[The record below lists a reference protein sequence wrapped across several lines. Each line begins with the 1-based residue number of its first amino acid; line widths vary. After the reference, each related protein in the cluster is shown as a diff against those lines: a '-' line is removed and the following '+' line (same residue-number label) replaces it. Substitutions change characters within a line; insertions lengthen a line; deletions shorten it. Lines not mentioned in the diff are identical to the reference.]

1 MSDSLAT
8 LEERRSRIIF
18 EIAQLGDFRPGS
30 VHAQFRRCGK
40 SNCACAHD
48 LKARHGP
55 LMRLSRKI
63 DGKTVQD
70 TLSDPA
76 QVRKAQRE
84 VDGFRRFQALSAE
97 LLQVN
102 ERICQLRPVQAQD
115 REQPAVGLKKN
126 AAGDPRRRQRRGRA
140 TPQRHQPGPAKERWL
155 GPRSLGAGHPRS
167 LSTAAA
173 L

>member
-1 MSDSLAT
+1 MPGSLST
-8 LEERRSRIIF
+8 LEQRRSQIIF

-40 SNCACAHD
+40 PTCACGRD
-48 LKARHGP
+48 LNARHGP

-76 QVRKAQRE
+76 QVRKAQRG
-84 VDGFRRFQALSAE
+84 VDGFRRFQALSSE

-115 REQPAVGLKKN
+115 REQPASGVK
-126 AAGDPRRRQRRGRA
+126 
-140 TPQRHQPGPAKERWL
+140 
-155 GPRSLGAGHPRS
+155 
-167 LSTAAA
+167 
-173 L
+173 

>member
-1 MSDSLAT
+1 MPDSLST
-8 LEERRSRIIF
+8 LEQRRSQIIF

-30 VHAQFRRCGK
+30 VHVQFRRCGK
-40 SNCACAHD
+40 PNCACARD
-48 LKARHGP
+48 LNARHGP

-63 DGKTVQD
+63 DGTTVQD

-84 VDGFRRFQALSAE
+84 VDGFRRFQALSSE

-115 REQPAVGLKKN
+115 REQPASGVK
-126 AAGDPRRRQRRGRA
+126 
-140 TPQRHQPGPAKERWL
+140 
-155 GPRSLGAGHPRS
+155 
-167 LSTAAA
+167 
-173 L
+173 